1 MDQLGAVGLG
11 IDDLYLHGVLGH
23 YALDGVSDALKGSG
37 KGIGVYLLL
46 KGRGKGLLVNALH
59 GAVGKDKLVDKQN
72 FDEIN
77 NASEIDKEFKM
88 E

>member
-1 MDQLGAVGLG
+1 MTTEE
-11 IDDLYLHGVLGH
+11 IENKWDL
-23 YALDGVSDALKGSG
+23 KFE
-37 KGIGVYLLL
+37 KI
-46 KGRGKGLLVNALH
+46 
-59 GAVGKDKLVDKQN
+59 KDKLVDKQN